1 MKYAKYIFTIITMTL
16 IGILYEK
23 YKDTELSDEDARN
36 YELVKKYLLNDS
48 SLAQSKRPLLWVH
61 MTYDVNARW
70 WPTFSSRNTNCLN
83 QPYKFLTLKSII
95 DKCGNDFNICLI
107 DDDTFSKILP
117 GWTVNLNMVA
127 EPIRGKIRQLA
138 LARVLHAFGGMLVP
152 SSFICFQNLIDVYET
167 NTSSNCMFVGE
178 LIDRGSTSQQVDFF
192 PSTKLM
198 GCTRGCPMMSEYIQ
212 YLENMN
218 STDHTA
224 ESNFLGDYGRWCFDK
239 ILKGDLNVVT
249 ADKLGVKDTRGN
261 PVTIEALMGDGYI
274 DLPNSALGLYVPDD
288 EILKR
293 TKFQWFARLSAKQ
306 ALESETQIGKYLL
319 ISR

>member
-1 MKYAKYIFTIITMTL
+1 MKYAKYILTVITMTL
-16 IGILYEK
+16 VGILYEK

-48 SLAQSKRPLLWVH
+48 SLAQSKRPLLWIH
-61 MTYDVNARW
+61 MAYDVNARW

-83 QPYKFLTLKSII
+83 QPYKYLTIKSII

-117 GWTVNLNMVA
+117 GWTVNLNMVP
-127 EPIRGKIRQLA
+127 EPIRGKIRELA
-138 LARVLHAFGGMLVP
+138 LARVLHAFGGMLLP
-152 SSFICFQNLIDVYET
+152 NSFICFQNLINMYET
-167 NTSSNCMFVGE
+167 NTKSDRMFVSE
-178 LIDRGSTSQQVDFF
+178 FIDRGSTSQQVDFF
-192 PSTKLM
+192 PSTKIM
-198 GCTRGCPMMSEYIQ
+198 GCRSGCPMMSEYIQ

-224 ESNFLGDYGRWCFDK
+224 ESNFLGAYGRWCYDK
-239 ILKGDLNVVT
+239 ILKGDMNIVPGSE
-249 ADKLGVKDTRGN
+249 LGVKNARGE
-261 PVTIEALMGDGYI
+261 PVTLEALMGDSYI
-274 DLPNSALGLYVPDD
+274 DLPCSTVGLYIPDD

-319 ISR
+319 ISH